1 MGFVASYRHALRM
14 WPICTKSATSVVL
27 FGVGN
32 AGAQAVEWRR
42 QNDAHTRELSVRNT
56 TNMPGS
62 VYGSMYAPGMHFW
75 YATVERWIPT
85 ATLFCTCR
93 KLFLHSTLVAISSF
107 TLTTTLEQSLA
118 ALRDKGPTMWLTAL
132 GFINIGFFV
141 NYQFVPLPHRVTL

>member
-75 YATVERWIPT
+75 YATVERWIQPHCF
-85 ATLFCTCR
+85 ALAANYFCTQHWW
-93 KLFLHSTLVAISSF
+93 LFHPS
-107 TLTTTLEQSLA
+107 
-118 ALRDKGPTMWLTAL
+118 
-132 GFINIGFFV
+132 
-141 NYQFVPLPHRVTL
+141 H